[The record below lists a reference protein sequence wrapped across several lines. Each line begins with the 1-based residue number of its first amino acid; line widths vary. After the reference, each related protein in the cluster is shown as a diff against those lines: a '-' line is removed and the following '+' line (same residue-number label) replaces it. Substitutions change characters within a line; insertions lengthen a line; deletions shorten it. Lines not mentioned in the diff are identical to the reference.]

1 MQGHHC
7 RTIPWRSSPSWV
19 GPLPLSPWWL
29 KSNFTTFC
37 NFTFIY
43 VVIHSKVNAF
53 LSISVSMCI
62 LKLLLENNSLST
74 QTILC
79 TVFTVQ
85 GYVLHSLDSISV
97 VCFTLCV
104 FHHSSAVIVKYHYI
118 SLFFFYL
125 KHKLLINIICVFLW
139 LSKLL

>member
-1 MQGHHC
+1 MWQRMQGHHC

-37 NFTFIY
+37 NFTFIRCHSFKSQCISFYLCFY
-43 VVIHSKVNAF
+43 VHPKTITWKQF
-53 LSISVSMCI
+53 SIYR
-62 LKLLLENNSLST
+62 

-118 SLFFFYL
+118 SLFFFTWS
-125 KHKLLINIICVFLW
+125 INC
-139 LSKLL
+139 

>member
-1 MQGHHC
+1 M
-7 RTIPWRSSPSWV
+7 
-19 GPLPLSPWWL
+19 
-29 KSNFTTFC
+29 
-37 NFTFIY
+37 
-43 VVIHSKVNAF
+43 HSKVNAF

-118 SLFFFYL
+118 SLFFYL
-125 KHKLLINIICVFLW
+125 KHKLLINIICGFL
-139 LSKLL
+139 

>member
-1 MQGHHC
+1 M
-7 RTIPWRSSPSWV
+7 TEDARSSLSHNSLEVIPVVGRPTPSITMV
-19 GPLPLSPWWL
+19 TEIKFLQHFVISLL
-29 KSNFTTFC
+29 
-37 NFTFIY
+37 Y

-118 SLFFFYL
+118 SLLFFTWS
-125 KHKLLINIICVFLW
+125 INC
-139 LSKLL
+139 